1 MTFCVGIK
9 IADGLVGIADT
20 RITAGTKLTT
30 AQKVSIHHHGD
41 YSIFLMTSGLRSVR
55 DKAVTYFEEAL
66 EAENQEFDKLYKAVN
81 AYAAQVRRVAS
92 EDKKAL
98 AEAGLNFN
106 LHSIVGGQMAN
117 DKEHKLYLLYPQGN
131 WIEIGAGTPYILI
144 GESAYGKPVL
154 DRVLRYESS
163 MELALKV
170 GYLAF
175 DSTRISATDVDFPID
190 VVLYRRGSYTL
201 VQHRYEHKDL
211 QHLPE
216 WWQAHLRGLVENL
229 PSEWAS
235 EALAKLPGNANPTLV
250 LSKK

>member
-9 IADGLVGIADT
+9 IVEGLVGIADT

-30 AQKVSIHHHGD
+30 ARKVSIHHHGD
-41 YSIFLMTSGLRSVR
+41 HSIFLMTSGLRSVR

-66 EAENQEFDKLYKAVN
+66 EAENQSFDKLYKAVN
-81 AYAAQVRRVAS
+81 AYATQVRRVAA

-98 AEAGLNFN
+98 AEAGLSFN

-117 DKEHKLYLLYPQGN
+117 DAEHKLYLLYPQGN
-131 WIEIGAGTPYILI
+131 WIEIGPGTPYILI

-201 VQHRYEHKDL
+201 AQHRYEHKDL

-216 WWQAHLRGLVENL
+216 WWQDHLRGLVENL

-235 EALAKLPGNANPTLV
+235 EALSKLPGKSNPALV
-250 LSKK
+250 ISKK

>member
-20 RITAGTKLTT
+20 RITAGTKSTT
-30 AQKVSIHHHGD
+30 ARKVSIHQHGD
-41 YSIFLMTSGLRSVR
+41 HSIFLMTSGLRSVR

-66 EAENQEFDKLYKAVN
+66 EAEDQSFDKLYKALN
-81 AYAAQVRRVAS
+81 AYAAQVRRVAA
-92 EDKKAL
+92 EDKQAL
-98 AEAGLNFN
+98 DEAGLHFN

-131 WIEIGAGTPYILI
+131 WIEIGPGTPYILI

-201 VQHRYEHKDL
+201 AQHRYEYKDL

-216 WWQAHLRGLVENL
+216 WWQAHLRELVETL
-229 PSEWAS
+229 PAEWAS
-235 EALAKLPGNANPTLV
+235 EALAKLPPVENPSLAAA
-250 LSKK
+250 KK